1 MRTIDATL
9 AAAMRAGEGVLYVWI
24 SLDSTPATTRE
35 VIEYHIFNHGL
46 QFECKCLD
54 IGDQSMN
61 RKIALTRGVYVGGTM
76 YSVASPTWFLYYYE
90 TTQGITTL
98 RGYCFRRSTYVGAS
112 DVDVDTLLTTILSA
126 AGITADFEGT
136 EYPVGEQ
143 FGPAGS
149 TVNLAI
155 MGDIISLLRRKYFMS
170 AFGRESATIHFRSMG
185 YGASNASGTAYTI
198 PSDAVVTVKKSL
210 RITIVCTWI
219 DEVGTVHYNYTPPTS
234 KPVHDCGYIE
244 STVNAQKV
252 TDSSEDKA
260 PQFEFICRP
269 DFTLEDG
276 DLVEISGYDKGYL
289 DVEEFFRS
297 GPRPL
302 WHQIVS
308 DLPWRP
314 ITAAAGGQLD
324 VLTDTVARY
333 NLDAS
338 RFTSLLAE
346 SNQSIQSALETL
358 DQHTH

>member
-9 AAAMRAGEGVLYVWI
+9 AAAMLAGEGVPYVWI

-54 IGDQSMN
+54 IGAQSMN
-61 RKIALTRGVYVGGTM
+61 RKITLTRGVYVGGTL

-98 RGYCFRRSTYVGAS
+98 RGYCFRRSTYVGAG
-112 DVDVDTLLTTILSA
+112 DVDVDALLTTILTT
-126 AGITADFEGT
+126 AGISADFEGT
-136 EYPVGEQ
+136 EYPLGEQ

-149 TVNLAI
+149 TVCLAL

-170 AFGRESATIHFRSMG
+170 AFGRESATIYFRSMG

-198 PSDAVVTVKKSL
+198 PSDAIITTKKSL
-210 RITIVCTWI
+210 RINIACTWT
-219 DEVGTVHYNYTPPTS
+219 DELGTVHYNYTPPTS

-244 STVNAQKV
+244 STVTAQKV

-260 PQFEFICRP
+260 PQFEFKCRP
-269 DFTLEDG
+269 DFRLEDG
-276 DLVEISGYDKGYL
+276 DLVEISGYDKGFIE
-289 DVEEFFRS
+289 VEEFFRTGS
-297 GPRPL
+297 RPL
-302 WHQIVS
+302 WHQIVR

-314 ITAAAGGQLD
+314 VTAAAGGQLD
-324 VLTDTVARY
+324 VLTDTAARY

-338 RFTSLLAE
+338 RFTTLLAE
-346 SNQSIQSALETL
+346 PNQSIQSALETL
-358 DQHTH
+358 DKHTH